1 MEENEAAR
9 GIIELRLLLFGLG
22 RECNYWDGPLGLA
35 LVLCELRVER
45 RLLCED
51 SVSLFTS
58 NFLGAYV
65 NGLVS
70 NLDLDIWVGF
80 EIVVPVGIGGG
91 SSLRSEDNIAVAG
104 VEVHHRISPGLAG
117 AGPFVIDK
125 QQGRALELAAYLS
138 MVLAELRNNP
148 RVPIAHRARQ
158 KGVSQGDLMTS
169 IEKPVRSKLSCRLR
183 LLAVLW

>member
-91 SSLRSEDNIAVAG
+91 SSLRSEDNIAVA
-104 VEVHHRISPGLAG
+104 VFEVHHRVSPGFARVSPL
-117 AGPFVIDK
+117 VIDK
-125 QQGRALELAAYLS
+125 
-138 MVLAELRNNP
+138 
-148 RVPIAHRARQ
+148 
-158 KGVSQGDLMTS
+158 
-169 IEKPVRSKLSCRLR
+169 
-183 LLAVLW
+183 

>member
-1 MEENEAAR
+1 MER
-9 GIIELRLLLFGLG
+9 VGGIIRFRPLSLGLWCERYYG
-22 RECNYWDGPLGLA
+22 YGPLGLA

-91 SSLRSEDNIAVAG
+91 SSLRSEDNIAVA
-104 VEVHHRISPGLAG
+104 VFEVHHRISPGLAG

-148 RVPIAHRARQ
+148 RVPVAHRARQ
-158 KGVSQGDLMTS
+158 QVVS
-169 IEKPVRSKLSCRLR
+169 
-183 LLAVLW
+183 